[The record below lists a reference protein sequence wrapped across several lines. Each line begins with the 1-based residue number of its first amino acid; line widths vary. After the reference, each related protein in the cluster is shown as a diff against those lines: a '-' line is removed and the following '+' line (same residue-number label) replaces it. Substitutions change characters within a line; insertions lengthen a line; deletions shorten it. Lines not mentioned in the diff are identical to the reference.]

1 MLSQM
6 VLKNRWPVGFAVLM
20 VLISLT
26 WGGAAVWR
34 DQASGPTEPTRPT
47 QASRVDQLQTLH
59 FSLLQAATTIRNAAL
74 QRDPAAA
81 AHDLAQSQSEMKN
94 VLAMAR
100 QFESTAV
107 GADEQR
113 QAADLSALYWNLAP
127 GFVEASDR
135 IAAGDTLAA
144 AALLTGDVA
153 RNQSRVGASVDKLVK
168 VERQRAHDRLLE
180 ARQTFRHR
188 ISLALAPLLLVIGMC
203 SIAAFRVAR
212 D

>member
-34 DQASGPTEPTRPT
+34 DQSSAPTETTRPA
-47 QASRVDQLQTLH
+47 QISRVDQLQTLH
-59 FSLLQAATTIRNAAL
+59 FSMLQAAATIRNAAL

-81 AHDLAQSQSEMKN
+81 VHDLALAQTEMKN

-100 QFESTAV
+100 QFESTAAS
-107 GADEQR
+107 ADEQR
-113 QAADLSALYWNLAP
+113 QAADLSALYWRFAP
-127 GFVEASDR
+127 GFVEASER
-135 IAAGDTLAA
+135 IASNDTLAA

-153 RNQSRVGASVDKLVK
+153 RGQNRIGASVDKLIK
-168 VERQRAHDRLLE
+168 VERQRAHDRQLE

-188 ISLALAPLLLVIGMC
+188 VSLALAPLLLVIGMC
-203 SIAAFRVAR
+203 SVAAFRVAR